1 MEVDG
6 NANFTELEVDVTR
19 VRLSMEAKRKHE
31 LAGGGVFSPS
41 LEVGVRYDGGDGQTG
56 GGMEVGVGLH
66 YSNPAKRVTVEGRV
80 RTLLDNDGEYEKWGI
95 SGQVKLLPGADGQG
109 FSFGLSPGYG
119 ESGSDL
125 QALWDHG
132 VSDAAGGDA
141 TADYRAYLDAKIG
154 YGVSLWGLEAVLT
167 PYGEM
172 TLGSQDSY
180 RVGMKCKSGTRY
192 EVTLLG
198 ERREGDDADEH
209 TILLKGEIRF

>member
-19 VRLSMEAKRKHE
+19 VRLSMEAKQRHE

-41 LEVGVRYDGGDGQTG
+41 FEVGVRYDGGDGQTG

-80 RTLLDNDGEYEKWGI
+80 RTLLGSEGEYEKWGI
-95 SGQVKLLPGADGQG
+95 SGQVKLLPGTDGQG

-132 VSDAAGGDA
+132 VSDAADGDA
-141 TADYRAYLDAKIG
+141 RSDYRAYLDAKIG
-154 YGVSLWGLEAVLT
+154 YGVSLRGLEAVLT

-209 TILLKGEIRF
+209 TILLKGEIWF